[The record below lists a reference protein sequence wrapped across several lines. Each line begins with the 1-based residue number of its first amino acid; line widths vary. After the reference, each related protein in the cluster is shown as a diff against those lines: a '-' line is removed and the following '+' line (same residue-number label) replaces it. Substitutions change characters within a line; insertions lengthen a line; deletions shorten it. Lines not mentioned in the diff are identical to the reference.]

1 MTYKDGYD
9 KIINKYAELKEE
21 IEAKEITE
29 TYTAEMKAE
38 ELAENE
44 EAKKKELEQYDAD
57 YVKAMEDI
65 KNTQPVD
72 YIYIETKIENIDF
85 VAPEPIDLETA
96 NLEKVMTALPETIYN
111 TKYIYLT
118 LDNKYEAIKKLED
131 EEYAKYEESFN
142 NVVSVYKTQA
152 NEINNKYDDLKAQI
166 EAKQITETYT
176 AEMKAEELAENEE
189 ARDNELKINE
199 DSKAEEIHLV
209 NNDYAVNSSKIAI
222 ALTQLKSDKETGFI
236 GDVHIHGKLHV
247 DTNVNI
253 EGNINNIPV
262 SDYLTKVDK
271 IELTQLLDNKANTSH
286 THNIEDITDYEPYD
300 DTEIRTLINSKS
312 DNSHT
317 HTNFN
322 KVNITNSAGPTK
334 WNYDIVA
341 IKPNMEEG
349 NYNLFYIGKTREK
362 YISGYFGYR
371 HSETD
376 PRMTIGIHSADD
388 LLTIGITQANIKPA
402 LTCDN
407 TITATNIKAD
417 NETRLKAVEETV
429 NNKSDV
435 EHTHTEF
442 TKINVSD
449 SGDPTTWTSNVET
462 YKENMREGDYNLYY
476 AGKTSAKDTSGYIG
490 YKHSETD
497 PRMTIGLHS
506 TNDLL
511 TVGKENVNIK
521 PSLTCDDTI
530 TATNIKADNETRL
543 KAVESN
549 IINDRNKLVSLR
561 IKNIISTP
569 SNNVFINNSNNTPIF
584 NFIQKYNKVVITV
597 DGQYEVSIYPASVE
611 GDYKGY
617 FERIDDYN
625 VKYKNLSSIW
635 TQSPPKK
642 SLGFL

>member
-199 DSKAEEIHLV
+199 DSKAEEIKLV

-253 EGNINNIPV
+253 EGNINNVPV

-371 HSETD
+371 HSESD

-407 TITATNIKAD
+407 TITATNITVD
-417 NETRLKAVEETV
+417 NETRLKT
-429 NNKSDV
+429 
-435 EHTHTEF
+435 
-442 TKINVSD
+442 
-449 SGDPTTWTSNVET
+449 
-462 YKENMREGDYNLYY
+462 
-476 AGKTSAKDTSGYIG
+476 
-490 YKHSETD
+490 
-497 PRMTIGLHS
+497 
-506 TNDLL
+506 
-511 TVGKENVNIK
+511 
-521 PSLTCDDTI
+521 
-530 TATNIKADNETRL
+530 
-543 KAVESN
+543 VESY
-549 IINDRNKLVSLR
+549 
-561 IKNIISTP
+561 KNIID
-569 SNNVFINNSNNTPIF
+569 NVKLRQDERFNIYGIETFNTGTGTITQANITTNLSVSGMITADKIETTDVGENLKNTLLNMFYPIGAIYTSMNNTNPASLFGGEWEQITDRF
-584 NFIQKYNKVVITV
+584 LYCANSSKETGGSKKISVNQLPTHSHGFMNKWQMADDINGYPDGWDDTNEEGGYWRYGLKHVYEQDATWDTGNGEDYMPPYITV
-597 DGQYEVSIYPASVE
+597 YAWY
-611 GDYKGY
+611 
-617 FERIDDYN
+617 RIA
-625 VKYKNLSSIW
+625 
-635 TQSPPKK
+635 
-642 SLGFL
+642 